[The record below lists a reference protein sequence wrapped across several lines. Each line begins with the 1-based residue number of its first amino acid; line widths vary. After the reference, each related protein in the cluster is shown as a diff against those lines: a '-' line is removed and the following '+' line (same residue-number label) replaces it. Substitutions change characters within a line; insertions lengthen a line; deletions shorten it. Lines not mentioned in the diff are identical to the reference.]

1 MIRHST
7 GRRNIPRPPT
17 HLPIPTIALLPI
29 LANDAPRP
37 FCQECHLLAHYA
49 FLGPWDTPP
58 TLLNS
63 IKASAGPYWH
73 HQRQQSS
80 KAMNEWE
87 TRYCPVH
94 LYSWGS
100 PGFLYDII
108 LIFSPMSDI
117 ISSIVKTTRRHARNH
132 SADQWAVAWGGGG
145 GGGGGQSQ
153 FWPAH
158 STGHCWADLLVSA
171 LNILQA
177 CSSSQDRP
185 SIMSNVNSKVIQQ

>member
-37 FCQECHLLAHYA
+37 FCQECHLLARYA

-63 IKASAGPYWH
+63 IEALAGPYWH
-73 HQRQQSS
+73 HQRQKSS
-80 KAMNEWE
+80 KEDLNAKQDIAQLISAPEV
-87 TRYCPVH
+87 P
-94 LYSWGS
+94 L
-100 PGFLYDII
+100 GFLYDII

-132 SADQWAVAWGGGG
+132 SADQWAVA
-145 GGGGGQSQ
+145 
-153 FWPAH
+153 
-158 STGHCWADLLVSA
+158 
-171 LNILQA
+171 
-177 CSSSQDRP
+177 
-185 SIMSNVNSKVIQQ
+185 